1 MVSFSFLK
9 SLIFNYLFIFGFGVC
24 FALERGRWWLAFVR
38 GIQWSLRAP
47 FTFIFGRGSWDCF
60 FFCTLFFGGLLTL
73 PLRHSTFWYYHGA
86 QKLTI
91 GVFTRSPR
99 Q

>member
-47 FTFIFGRGSWDCF
+47 FIFIFR
-60 FFCTLFFGGLLTL
+60 
-73 PLRHSTFWYYHGA
+73 
-86 QKLTI
+86 
-91 GVFTRSPR
+91 PR
-99 Q
+99 